1 MSAYTRIGKIVAAHG
16 LKGEV
21 ILVHHLGKKTSLQ
34 DVRALFIKDTQQ
46 QLIPWFIEK
55 ATARNEEEC
64 LVKLEDIHT
73 REGAKKVFPKEV
85 WLTETDFQKL
95 VAANAPI
102 ALLGY
107 EVIHEKT
114 PLGIISEVIE
124 QPHQV
129 LCALTYKDKEVL
141 IPLHQGTLIKIDRK
155 QKKVFVQLPDGLLE
169 VYTG

>member
-21 ILVHHLGKKTSLQ
+21 ILVHHLGKKTALK
-34 DVRALFIKDTQQ
+34 DVNALFLEDSQK

-55 ATARNEEEC
+55 ASARNEEEC
-64 LVKLEDIHT
+64 VVKLEDIHT
-73 REGAKKVFPKEV
+73 REGAKKVYPKDV
-85 WLTETDFQKL
+85 WLTDTDFQKL
-95 VAANAPI
+95 VATNAPI

-107 EVIHEKT
+107 EVIDGNQ
-114 PLGIISEVIE
+114 PLGNISEVIE

-129 LCALTYKDKEVL
+129 LCSVMYKDKEVL
-141 IPLHQGTLIKIDRK
+141 IPLHQDTLVKIDRK
-155 QKKVFVQLPDGLLE
+155 LKKVFVQLPEGLLE

>member
-1 MSAYTRIGKIVAAHG
+1 MSSYTRIGKIVAAHG

-21 ILVHHLGKKTSLQ
+21 ILVHHLGKKTALQ
-34 DVRALFIKDTQQ
+34 DVAALFIEDSQK

-55 ATARNEEEC
+55 ASARNEEEC
-64 LVKLEDIHT
+64 VVKLEDIHS
-73 REGAKKVFPKEV
+73 RESAKKVFPKDV
-85 WLTETDFQKL
+85 WLTDSDFQKL

-107 EVIHEKT
+107 EVIDGNRS
-114 PLGIISEVIE
+114 LGNIIEVIE

-129 LCALTYKDKEVL
+129 LCTISYMNKDVL
-141 IPLHQGTLIKIDRK
+141 IPLHQDSLVKIDRK
-155 QKKVFVQLPDGLLE
+155 QKKVFVALPDGLLE